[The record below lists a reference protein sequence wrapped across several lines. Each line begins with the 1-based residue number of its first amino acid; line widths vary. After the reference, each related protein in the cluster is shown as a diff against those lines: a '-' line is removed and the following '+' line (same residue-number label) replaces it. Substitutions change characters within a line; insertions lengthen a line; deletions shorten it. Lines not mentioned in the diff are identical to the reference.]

1 MSNEVRSPMRG
12 KLYAIVAISLAMCLY
27 AIPCFAA
34 GETDVLPYEKGM
46 EVFYDSMTGPVPFV
60 ISLVGIIGC
69 GAMLIF
75 GGEISGF
82 LRTMVFIIL
91 VVAVIVQAGS
101 VVTMLGGKWA
111 TKAQG
116 VGRVGPYQ
124 RGVDVVVGTYLRETV
139 A

>member
-1 MSNEVRSPMRG
+1 MDALVLIFLV
-12 KLYAIVAISLAMCLY
+12 LYFLSMPCL
-27 AIPCFAA
+27 AA
-34 GETDVLPYEKGM
+34 GEGDKLPYTKGM
-46 EVFYDSMTGPVPFV
+46 EIFYDSMTGPVPFV

-101 VVTMLGGKWA
+101 VVTMLGGKWG
-111 TKAQG
+111 AQAPG
-116 VGRVGPYQ
+116 TVQVGPHHG
-124 RGVDVVVGTYLRETV
+124 RSHIDVEPYAPVTV

>member
-1 MSNEVRSPMRG
+1 MSNQVRSPMRG

-101 VVTMLGGKWA
+101 VVTMLGGKWG

-124 RGVDVVVGTYLRETV
+124 RDVDVVVGTYLRKTV

>member
-1 MSNEVRSPMRG
+1 MLNRIHSPFRPDTG
-12 KLYAIVAISLAMCLY
+12 VLVLIFFVLCFLALPCL
-27 AIPCFAA
+27 AA
-34 GETDVLPYEKGM
+34 GEADTLPYTKGM
-46 EVFYDSMTGPVPFV
+46 EIFYDSMTGPVPFV

-101 VVTMLGGKWA
+101 VVTMLGGKWGA
-111 TKAQG
+111 KASG
-116 VGRVGPYQ
+116 TGHVGPQ
-124 RGVDVVVGTYLRETV
+124 LDRSHIGVEPHFPATV

>member
-1 MSNEVRSPMRG
+1 MLKRARLLSRYISSGR
-12 KLYAIVAISLAMCLY
+12 LFAVAVVLLLG
-27 AIPCFAA
+27 IPDVVFAA
-34 GETDVLPYEKGM
+34 GDTGLPYEKGM
-46 EVFYDSMTGPVPFV
+46 EIFYESMTGPVPFV

-101 VVTMLGGKWA
+101 VVTMLGGKWGA
-111 TKAQG
+111 TQSHASIG
-116 VGRVGPYQ
+116 VAAR
-124 RGVDVVVGTYLRETV
+124 
-139 A
+139 